1 MTNKPEP
8 MPTKGKEN
16 VTEALIRDLRE
27 RSELGKRK
35 YGTHLE
41 TFNGRDPLV
50 DGFQELLDLAQYW
63 KQVLMERGPFEYP
76 EIEPSAGGFYLVFIK
91 EMGWVVDEWEEG
103 EYSWADVL
111 IPYKITHWTYLPG
124 DPE

>member
-16 VTEALIRDLRE
+16 VTEALIKDLQE

-35 YGTHLE
+35 YGTYLE

-63 KQVLMERGPFEYP
+63 KQVLMERGPFKYP
-76 EIEPSAGGFYLVFIK
+76 EIKPTENDLYLLYSHEI
-91 EMGWVVDEWEEG
+91 GWLIADWEYDHFVCELEYPVVC
-103 EYSWADVL
+103 
-111 IPYKITHWTYLPG
+111 WTYLPG